1 MKLLRTIF
9 KKYLEILNMSFKH
22 HHFFLQDA
30 GFSEKANI
38 SVTYTQ
44 IPAMP
49 DSVLSPKTTFLGE
62 SECS

>member
-1 MKLLRTIF
+1 
-9 KKYLEILNMSFKH
+9 MSFKH

-30 GFSEKANI
+30 GFSEKANA

-44 IPAMP
+44 IPAML